1 MLQLI
6 QFYTTVG
13 FLLEITNSFIGD
25 NIQLDKTSIIGY
37 KSMGFDT
44 SKIAQEDDGETQ
56 FSIVVDRPIPLAIYD
71 NLFTW
76 AKYGKIIL
84 PSSES
89 LDGFVNRQ
97 LHSTFRKSLHDFLRI
112 DLEGVGRHTFPKQL
126 LEKFRKHF
134 LSKRKK

>member
-1 MLQLI
+1 MH
-6 QFYTTVG
+6 
-13 FLLEITNSFIGD
+13 ITNNLIGID
-25 NIQLDKTSIIGY
+25 VQLDKLSMIGY

-44 SKIAQEDDGETQ
+44 LKIAQEDDGEKE
-56 FSIVVDRPIPLAIYD
+56 FSIGVERPIPLAIYD

-97 LHSTFRKSLHDFLRI
+97 LHSTFQKSLHDFLPI
-112 DLEGVGRHTFPKQL
+112 DLNSCRSPYVSKMAHKKISEN
-126 LEKFRKHF
+126 F
-134 LSKRKK
+134 LSKRKR